1 MKIFARYNDMK
12 NKLYNTTYRTLLF
25 TFIWLKIYLHMCSI
39 HVSVCAPRKQPV
51 KTLIRL
57 LTVLSA
63 KGSRMQRGSR
73 RGDFSFLFHLLLVC
87 LIFFNKHVFKDDKN
101 TLYYRKSKYLISYP
115 IQPVPVYFSKC
126 VCTNIY
132 TNENELYSVTSFQ
145 SFVPLRYSYI
155 AYLNFLFL
163 TTTHSKNYILRKV
176 KSNHPGPHL
185 PYVYT

>member
-1 MKIFARYNDMK
+1 MK

-25 TFIWLKIYLHMCSI
+25 TFIWLKIYLHICSI
-39 HVSVCAPRKQPV
+39 HVSMCAPRKQPV

-63 KGSRMQRGSR
+63 KGSRMWRGSK
-73 RGDFSFLFHLLLVC
+73 RGGFSYFIPFTSRLFD
-87 LIFFNKHVFKDDKN
+87 FFNKHVFMDDEN
-101 TLYYRKSKYLISYP
+101 ILYYRKSRYLIFYP
-115 IQPVPVYFSKC
+115 IQPVPIYFSKC

-132 TNENELYSVTSFQ
+132 VNKNELYSVTAFQ

-155 AYLNFLFL
+155 VYLNFLFL

-176 KSNHPGPHL
+176 KGNHPGPHL
-185 PYVYT
+185 PCVYT